1 MMKISVKL
9 VALHFQLSILTDK
22 FKLQNQ
28 VSFLYQFINENGF
41 YTRAR
46 HFYWYGGLEILMLLT
61 VGSIPRSTDDTLHQF
76 QQMFPEPV
84 GTLGGAV
91 P

>member
-9 VALHFQLSILTDK
+9 VALHFQLSILTGK

-28 VSFLYQFINENGF
+28 VSFLLLWRTF
-41 YTRAR
+41 
-46 HFYWYGGLEILMLLT
+46 GLEILILLT

-84 GTLGGAV
+84 GTLGSPV

>member
-1 MMKISVKL
+1 MIKISVKL
-9 VALHFQLSILTDK
+9 VALHFQLSILTGK

-46 HFYWYGGLEILMLLT
+46 HFYWYGVL
-61 VGSIPRSTDDTLHQF
+61 SDWKF
-76 QQMFPEPV
+76 
-84 GTLGGAV
+84 
-91 P
+91 

>member
-9 VALHFQLSILTDK
+9 VALHFQLSILTGK

-28 VSFLYQFINENGF
+28 VLFLYQFINENGF
-41 YTRAR
+41 YTK
-46 HFYWYGGLEILMLLT
+46 ILMLLT
-61 VGSIPRSTDDTLHQF
+61 VGSIPRSTDDTRTLHQF

-84 GTLGGAV
+84 GTLGGEV